1 MSLKNWEK
9 ILMIKVKYSKNSFDF
24 VNEYLEM
31 YDLIKMESDWTN
43 YKNRYTIINCN
54 FSVLDI
60 LTHDFRTLLNTTN
73 SIQYDNSDIKLCE
86 LKKIFDY
93 DKHQPQI
100 ANFFMQHKEALKLST
115 CYYCNID
122 YINAFVSDSYSNQ
135 VDFINNANEEIFR
148 KIPYVGEA
156 TFKRIDAKRPYVSM
170 DDFEQKLNSDNIQK
184 LDEIVK
190 IINNQSYPQ
199 YLQKNHF
206 TLDHVIDKA
215 KNPIVALSLFNF
227 VPSCYSCNSKFKKSF
242 QFTNGILE
250 HYKSPTNSAFNFDEK
265 VKFKILFSSGV
276 TELTVRSVDDIDVLL
291 KDNENLFDDYIKIFK
306 LDDRYR
312 YHKNIVLELL
322 NKKQDYSDSRI
333 DEIAKIVGKAT
344 AEIKKDLFGKEVF
357 DGELQEKPFTKL
369 KRDVYV

>member
-1 MSLKNWEK
+1 
-9 ILMIKVKYSKNSFDF
+9 MIKVKYPNSSSEF
-24 VNEYLEM
+24 VNEYLKIF
-31 YDLIKMESDWTN
+31 DLVKMEGNWTK
-43 YKNRYTIINCN
+43 YKKALSIGNCN
-54 FSVLDI
+54 FSVSDI
-60 LTHDFRTLLNTTN
+60 LTYDFRALLNTSN
-73 SIQYDNSDIKLCE
+73 SIIYDYCDIELCE

-93 DKHQPQI
+93 DKYQPQI

-135 VDFINNANEEIFR
+135 IDFINNANEEIFT
-148 KIPYVGEA
+148 KIPHVGKA
-156 TFKRIDAKRPYVSM
+156 TFKKINAKRPYVSIN
-170 DDFEQKLNSDNIQK
+170 DFKQKLQSDKIKN
-184 LDEIVK
+184 LDETVA
-190 IINNQSYPQ
+190 IINNQGYPR

-215 KNPIVALSLFNF
+215 TKPIVALSLFNF

-276 TELTVRSVDDIDVLL
+276 TNLTVKSVDDIDVLL
-291 KDNENLFDDYIKIFK
+291 KDNDNLFDDYIKIFK

-322 NKKQDYSDSRI
+322 NKKQDYSDSKI

-344 AEIKKDLFGKEVF
+344 TEIKKDLFGKEIF
-357 DGELQEKPFTKL
+357 EGELQDKPFTKL
-369 KRDVYV
+369 KRDIYV